1 MKNMKK
7 LVCLFSV
14 LSLWMAAS
22 VSAQSLKKQEATM
35 EDYLPLLQ
43 AAGYQIYSFD
53 VSEFLDDTYHFSF
66 KIKEYVNRE
75 EVQGDGL
82 SSVFSNRMMI
92 AEFPEESQK
101 RILKKGSAVDPEKG
115 IYSQATKLAIGFFP
129 SNVDSVQNVQISLV
143 GMGEMGTPLKLKGL
157 KLPNENKLF
166 YSYESRPFVVD
177 TFEEGK
183 FIPLVFFGSYW
194 IDEKYGF
201 LRFCGANEIGADMG
215 KEYIESTPHYFVI
228 GVEINKKK

>member
-1 MKNMKK
+1 
-7 LVCLFSV
+7 
-14 LSLWMAAS
+14 
-22 VSAQSLKKQEATM
+22 
-35 EDYLPLLQ
+35 
-43 AAGYQIYSFD
+43 
-53 VSEFLDDTYHFSF
+53 
-66 KIKEYVNRE
+66 
-75 EVQGDGL
+75 
-82 SSVFSNRMMI
+82 MI

-129 SNVDSVQNVQISLV
+129 SNVDSVQNVRISLV

-215 KEYIESTPHYFVI
+215 QEYIESTPHYFVI